1 MLQSQQIKELRQSGK
16 LDEALNLA
24 WKDLEQN
31 IDNVFAKRN
40 LSWVY
45 FEFIKKYTTENNI
58 SGFIE
63 YLEKI
68 QGLELPEDE
77 TMLNDSIAWKVGV
90 LFFHLM
96 KMPNFPY
103 SEVYKIIDIIRN
115 FQYTKPSESYSF
127 LLKAIHKVLKPNK
140 DKYISFIDWW
150 NLDNLREEDFEK
162 ELLPNGKAVMSIAEQ
177 VFTAYFKSLIPSIE
191 NPIEREVVFE
201 NVKKIDEIL
210 KKHPDFVYLVY
221 FKVQMLLAIGEK
233 EELKK
238 SYLPFAQKKFS
249 EFWVWDLM
257 SQIVE
262 TDEEKLTCLCQ
273 ACKSGKGVE
282 QMKTG
287 VYLKMAKY
295 FLSNGM
301 LSEAKSELLKIKKI
315 KEKFLQK
322 IPSEVINLLS
332 SEKIENTKETL
343 SNNEF
348 YNNNTQ
354 NVDAILFSNFPA
366 QNIFVNNV
374 NQEKKMISFI
384 TDNEKIGYFKH
395 DRVNPN
401 LKIYVGDVLSV
412 RFKQISEEFPSK
424 LLTLKKT
431 EDISLRNRNIKEVFG
446 KLKISQK
453 GFGFVDDVFIPS
465 SIIEKNKF
473 IDFQSLKVVAVR
485 KYDKQKAQL
494 SWNYVKHK

>member
-1 MLQSQQIKELRQSGK
+1 
-16 LDEALNLA
+16 
-24 WKDLEQN
+24 
-31 IDNVFAKRN
+31 
-40 LSWVY
+40 
-45 FEFIKKYTTENNI
+45 
-58 SGFIE
+58 
-63 YLEKI
+63 
-68 QGLELPEDE
+68 
-77 TMLNDSIAWKVGV
+77 
-90 LFFHLM
+90 
-96 KMPNFPY
+96 
-103 SEVYKIIDIIRN
+103 
-115 FQYTKPSESYSF
+115 
-127 LLKAIHKVLKPNK
+127 
-140 DKYISFIDWW
+140 
-150 NLDNLREEDFEK
+150 
-162 ELLPNGKAVMSIAEQ
+162 MSIAEQ
-177 VFTAYFKSLIPSIE
+177 VFTAYYKSLIPSVE

-384 TDNEKIGYFKH
+384 TDDEKIGYFKH

>member
-16 LDEALNLA
+16 LQEALDLA
-24 WKDLEQN
+24 LIDLEQYHDN
-31 IDNVFAKRN
+31 IYAKRN
-40 LSWVY
+40 ISWVY
-45 FEFIKKYTTENNI
+45 FEYIKKYTTESNI
-58 SGFIE
+58 SGFSE

-68 QGLELPEDE
+68 QGLELPENE

-140 DKYISFIDWW
+140 EKYISFIDWW
-150 NLDNLREEDFEK
+150 NLDNLRKEDFEK
-162 ELLPNGKAVMSIAEQ
+162 ELLPNGKLMMSLSEQ
-177 VFTAYFKSLIPSIE
+177 VYTAYYKALIPNS
-191 NPIEREVVFE
+191 E
-201 NVKKIDEIL
+201 NVIGREQVLKNVQKIDEIIEN
-210 KKHPDFVYLVY
+210 HPDFIYLVY

-287 VYLKMAKY
+287 IYLKMAKY

-301 LSEAKSELLKIKKI
+301 LSEAKFELLKIKKI
-315 KEKFLQK
+315 KEEFQQK

-343 SNNEF
+343 SNNDF
-348 YNNNTQ
+348 YKSNTK
-354 NVDAILFSNFPA
+354 NLDEILFSNIPS

-384 TDNEKIGYFKH
+384 TNDEKMGYFKH
-395 DRVNPN
+395 DKVNSN
-401 LKIYVGDVLSV
+401 LKISVGDVLNV
-412 RFKQISEEFPSK
+412 RFKQFSADFPSK
-424 LLTLKKT
+424 LFTLKKS
-431 EDISLRNRNIKEVFG
+431 EDINLTNRNMKEVFG
-446 KLKISQK
+446 KLKITHK

-473 IDFQSLKVVAVR
+473 IDFESLDIIAVR
-485 KYDKQKAQL
+485 KYDQKKGHFV
-494 SWNYVKHK
+494 WNYLKHK